1 MKKILPLLTGLLLLS
16 GNTELRASDFEVN
29 GGYYTITSMNNLHVN
44 LDSVA
49 FSTEEFNL
57 VNKVDF
63 NSRTM
68 TVTSISEKSFTKAV
82 GLKKLTIESDI
93 ELPASMLSGLKN
105 FESLIFLSNIDT
117 IPQNFCKDCES
128 LKSLQLSQSIS
139 ILDDGCF
146 DGCKSLD
153 FFTTIPSQII
163 SIGKNSLR
171 NNAIDI
177 KNMIIADASESL
189 YISDWSTNGI
199 YPTKLYLGRNLI
211 SDNNLNLGKAITE
224 ITYSNNV
231 NSLPDAFFYY
241 NDKITTINLPEKL
254 TEIPYRCFY
263 DCDNLTNI
271 VLPNS
276 IKEIKKEAFA
286 YSGLSVFNTPTNL
299 IKIEERAFYNTKI
312 KDLKFNCPIESIGD
326 EAFNKVQNVIL
337 PPSLKTLE
345 ANTFG
350 DLNTLIIQESTD
362 TLWLGTKVLQSQT
375 ISYGSS
381 NTDKTQAESTPG
393 VYAWYLEDLS
403 SHSVNNLAIGRPV
416 IGRKNSYKTG
426 DSDVETGENYYYKYN
441 NRYFY
446 YPVVV
451 NKNVKEL
458 TLGSIFKDTNVIVK
472 PDTIIN
478 TSYVKKN
485 WRTTYEYIDRCYL
498 VYSPLLNPEVYDSIE
513 IINVLSPTPP
523 TLYADFPN
531 KVYINATLRVP
542 VGSKSKYESA
552 DYWKGF
558 WNIEE
563 VDFSSQNIWN
573 NLPISVS
580 SVSITPDKVYIAVNE
595 EFQLTATVLPEE
607 ATNKNVTW
615 TSSNPNRVTV
625 TDEGVI
631 TGVSSGYS
639 YITATCGDVS
649 SKIEVN
655 VVNLNIKLNSKT
667 AEIPL
672 GEDLQLIATISPST
686 TNEQHITWETSDPKV
701 VSIDQN
707 GLVKSL
713 SLGNAEITAKVGEA
727 TATCS
732 ITVIPIMAEEIIL
745 NVTEATLTVG
755 EMIEL
760 EATVLPENTTEPT
773 VIWTSS
779 NSEVATVSETG
790 LVTALS
796 VGSSIMTASCGDVS
810 AECLITVLE
819 DAGIDSL
826 LPNPDSKISIYSAE
840 GILIKKDCKAEDLKS
855 MAKGIYI
862 IVSGKDRYKITI

>member
-1 MKKILPLLTGLLLLS
+1 MTGLFLVY

-29 GGYYTITSMNNLHVN
+29 GGYYTITSMNNLQVN

-49 FSTEEFNL
+49 FSTEDFNL
-57 VNKVDF
+57 VNEVNFKD
-63 NSRTM
+63 RTLS
-68 TVTSISEKSFTKAV
+68 VASISKNSFTKAV
-82 GLKKLTIESDI
+82 NLKKLTIESDI
-93 ELPASMLSGLKN
+93 DLPSSMLSGLKK
-105 FESLIFLSNIDT
+105 FESLIFLNNIVS

-128 LKSLQLSQSIS
+128 LKSVQLSQSIAV
-139 ILDDGCF
+139 LEDGCF
-146 DGCKSLD
+146 DGCKSLT
-153 FFTTIPSQII
+153 FFSSIPSQIT
-163 SIGKNSLR
+163 SIGKNSIR
-171 NNAIDI
+171 NNDI
-177 KNMIIADASESL
+177 NLENMIIEDSTESL
-189 YISDWSTNGI
+189 YIADWSSLNI

-211 SDNNLNLGKAITE
+211 SDKNVNLGKAISE
-224 ITYSNNV
+224 ISYSNNV

-241 NDKITTINLPEKL
+241 NDNITTINLPEAL

-271 VLPNS
+271 VFPNTV
-276 IKEIKKEAFA
+276 KEIKKEAFA
-286 YSGLSVFNTPTNL
+286 YSGLSVFNAPSNL

-337 PPSLKTLE
+337 PASLKTLE

-375 ISYGSS
+375 ITYGSS
-381 NTDKTQAESTPG
+381 NRDKKQAESTPG
-393 VYAWYLEDLS
+393 AYAWYLEDLS

-426 DSDVETGENYYYKYN
+426 DSDVGTGENYYYKYN

-478 TSYVKKN
+478 TSYDN
-485 WRTTYEYIDRCYL
+485 NGRTTYEYIDRCYL
-498 VYSPLLNPEVYDSIE
+498 VYSALLNPEADDSIE
-513 IINVLSPTPP
+513 IINILSPTPP
-523 TLYADFPN
+523 TLYAEFPN

-615 TSSNPNRVTV
+615 TSSNPNKVTV

-655 VVNLNIKLNSKT
+655 VVNLNIKLNYKT

-707 GLVKSL
+707 GLIKSL
-713 SLGNAEITAKVGEA
+713 SVGNAEITAKVGEA
-727 TATCS
+727 TATCE
-732 ITVIPIMAEEIIL
+732 ITV
-745 NVTEATLTVG
+745 V
-755 EMIEL
+755 
-760 EATVLPENTTEPT
+760 
-773 VIWTSS
+773 
-779 NSEVATVSETG
+779 
-790 LVTALS
+790 
-796 VGSSIMTASCGDVS
+796 
-810 AECLITVLE
+810 E
-819 DAGIDSL
+819 DAGVESL
-826 LPNPDSKISIYSAE
+826 LANPDLKISIYSTD
-840 GILIKKDCKAEDLKS
+840 GILMKKDCKVEDLKS
-855 MAKGIYI
+855 LSKGIYI
-862 IVSGKDRYKITI
+862 IVSGKGRYKISI